1 MYELRYRLTIKIIW
15 YFGLKSTVFM
25 INHTVVHFISL
36 TDGVTF
42 LRLSPLLL
50 AGQQS
55 HSVVSGYLSKSGSSL
70 ISPQLEYSRGEEE
83 EGRKFGSVVLHSET
97 KFSSVQSPK

>member
-1 MYELRYRLTIKIIW
+1 M
-15 YFGLKSTVFM
+15 S
-25 INHTVVHFISL
+25 NHTVVHFISL

>member
-1 MYELRYRLTIKIIW
+1 MT
-15 YFGLKSTVFM
+15 
-25 INHTVVHFISL
+25 NHTVVHFISL

-83 EGRKFGSVVLHSET
+83 GRKFGSVVVCSET